1 MHRARGQDPPRA
13 DQRSS
18 SGGRMTSQ
26 LLAQLAI
33 FVISAFLGFELISRV
48 PNLLHTPLMSA
59 TNAIHG
65 IVLVGAIIALASA
78 SDGFTATVGL
88 IAVVFGAMNVVGGFW
103 VTTRM
108 LGMFGPPKKRVKKRE
123 EWPLQVAP
131 FLAYLAAAA
140 LFIYGIRRLRT
151 PETARS
157 GNTLAAVGMVI
168 ALVATI
174 FVADIDRVLG
184 ALEIGAG
191 VLVGSMIGAVA
202 AQRVQMTAMPQMV
215 AAFNGVGGA
224 AAALVAVSEFYRVEA
239 LGVVQETLVS
249 AITVLLSVIIGTI
262 SFSGS
267 IIAFV
272 KLQELALGGS
282 VTFPLQQVVN
292 ALIALSILLL
302 SANIVADGAILPFL
316 SPLASLYVILGAALL
331 LGVLFVIPIGGAGMS
346 IVISLLNAFTG
357 LAAAASGFVLSNY
370 ALIISGTL
378 VGASGTILTR
388 LMSGALGRPLGKII
402 FAGIAASGTSSGGQQ
417 QDREVN
423 DASASEVGEYL
434 ADDAEK
440 VIVVPGYGLAVA
452 QAQQAMRD
460 LVETLE
466 SEGKEV
472 LFGIHPVAGRM
483 PGHMN
488 VLLTEVGIPYEKLYD
503 LEDINPEF
511 EETDAAIIVGAN
523 DVVNPAANDPEQD
536 SPISGMPIL
545 NVEAA
550 DRVIFIKRSLSPG
563 FAGVDNP
570 LFYDTEKTMMLFSDA
585 KQGLQDL
592 NEAVK
597 NG

>member
-1 MHRARGQDPPRA
+1 M
-13 DQRSS
+13 
-18 SGGRMTSQ
+18 
-26 LLAQLAI
+26 
-33 FVISAFLGFELISRV
+33 
-48 PNLLHTPLMSA
+48 
-59 TNAIHG
+59 
-65 IVLVGAIIALASA
+65 
-78 SDGFTATVGL
+78 
-88 IAVVFGAMNVVGGFW
+88 
-103 VTTRM
+103 
-108 LGMFGPPKKRVKKRE
+108 
-123 EWPLQVAP
+123 QVAP

-168 ALVATI
+168 ALIATV
-174 FVADIDRVLG
+174 FVADIDNVLSVG
-184 ALEIGAG
+184 QISVG
-191 VLVGSMIGAVA
+191 VLVGSVIGAVA

-215 AAFNGVGGA
+215 AAFNGVGGG

-239 LGVVQETLVS
+239 LGQGQETLVA
-249 AITVLLSVIIGTI
+249 AIAVLLSVVIGTV
-262 SFSGS
+262 SFAGS
-267 IIAFV
+267 IIAFT
-272 KLQELALGGS
+272 KLQELALTGS

-292 ALIALSILLL
+292 AAIFLGILLL
-302 SANIVADGAILPFL
+302 SANILAGGLVL
-316 SPLASLYVILGAALL
+316 SPLVSLYLILGASLL
-331 LGVLFVIPIGGAGMS
+331 LGVLFVIPIGGADMP

-402 FAGIAASGTSSGGQQ
+402 FAGIAATGSSSGGQQ
-417 QDREVN
+417 EDREVN

-434 ADDAEK
+434 ADEAEK
-440 VIVVPGYGLAVA
+440 VVIVPGYGLAVA
-452 QAQQAMRD
+452 QAQQAMRG

-511 EETDAAIIVGAN
+511 DDADAAIIVGAN
-523 DVVNPAANDPEQD
+523 DVVNPSANDPEVE
-536 SPISGMPIL
+536 SPISGMPVL
-545 NVEAA
+545 TVENAE
-550 DRVIFIKRSLSPG
+550 RVIFIKRSLSPG

-597 NG
+597 SS

>member
-1 MHRARGQDPPRA
+1 L
-13 DQRSS
+13 
-18 SGGRMTSQ
+18 Q
-26 LLAQLAI
+26 LWTFI
-33 FVISAFLGFELISRV
+33 
-48 PNLLHTPLMSA
+48 
-59 TNAIHG
+59 
-65 IVLVGAIIALASA
+65 
-78 SDGFTATVGL
+78 
-88 IAVVFGAMNVVGGFW
+88 
-103 VTTRM
+103 
-108 LGMFGPPKKRVKKRE
+108 
-123 EWPLQVAP
+123 
-131 FLAYLAAAA
+131 AYLAAAA
-140 LFIYGIRRLRT
+140 LFIVGIRRLRR

-191 VLVGSMIGAVA
+191 VLVGSRIEAVA

-239 LGVVQETLVS
+239 LGVGQETLVS

-267 IIAFV
+267 TIAFV

-292 ALIALSILLL
+292 ALIALAILLL
-302 SANIVADGAILPFL
+302 AANIVAGGAIAEAVGLPL
-316 SPLASLYVILGAALL
+316 SPLVSLYVILGLALL
-331 LGVLFVIPIGGAGMS
+331 LGVLFVIPIGGADMP

-357 LAAAASGFVLSNY
+357 LAAAASGFVLDNY

-378 VGASGTILTR
+378 VGASGTVLTQN
-388 LMSGALGRPLGKII
+388 MSSALGRPLGKII
-402 FAGIAASGTSSGGQQ
+402 FAGIAASGTSQGGGAE
-417 QDREVN
+417 DREVH
-423 DASASEVGEYL
+423 DASAGEVGEIL
-434 ADDAEK
+434 ADEAEK
-440 VIVVPGYGLAVA
+440 IVIVPGYGLAVA
-452 QAQQAMRD
+452 QAQGALRE
-460 LVETLE
+460 LTEALE

-503 LEDINPEF
+503 LEEINPEF

-585 KQGLQDL
+585 KQGLQDVTSAL
-592 NEAVK
+592 K
-597 NG
+597 NS

>member
-1 MHRARGQDPPRA
+1 
-13 DQRSS
+13 
-18 SGGRMTSQ
+18 
-26 LLAQLAI
+26 
-33 FVISAFLGFELISRV
+33 
-48 PNLLHTPLMSA
+48 
-59 TNAIHG
+59 
-65 IVLVGAIIALASA
+65 
-78 SDGFTATVGL
+78 
-88 IAVVFGAMNVVGGFW
+88 
-103 VTTRM
+103 
-108 LGMFGPPKKRVKKRE
+108 
-123 EWPLQVAP
+123 LQVAP

-174 FVADIDRVLG
+174 FVADIDRVLS
-184 ALEIGAG
+184 AAEIGVG
-191 VLVGSMIGAVA
+191 VLVGAVIGAVA

-215 AAFNGVGGA
+215 AAFNGVGGG

-239 LGVVQETLVS
+239 LGQGQETLVS
-249 AITVLLSVIIGTI
+249 GITVLLSVIIGTV
-262 SFSGS
+262 SFAGS
-267 IIAFV
+267 TIAFI
-272 KLQELALGGS
+272 KLQEVALTGS

-292 ALIALSILLL
+292 AAIFLGILLL
-302 SANIVADGAILPFL
+302 SANILAGGLVL
-316 SPLASLYVILGAALL
+316 SPLVSLYLILGASLL
-331 LGVLFVIPIGGAGMS
+331 LGVLFVIPIGGADMP

-402 FAGIAASGTSSGGQQ
+402 FAGIAASGGGGSEQQ
-417 QDREVN
+417 EDREVN
-423 DASASEVGEYL
+423 DASAGEVGEYL
-434 ADDAEK
+434 ADEAEK
-440 VIVVPGYGLAVA
+440 VVIVPGYGLAVA

-488 VLLTEVGIPYEKLYD
+488 VLLTEVGISYEKLYD

-511 EETDAAIIVGAN
+511 EDTDAAIIVGAN
-523 DVVNPAANDPEQD
+523 DVVNPSANDPEVE
-536 SPISGMPIL
+536 SPISGMPVL
-545 NVEAA
+545 TVENAEH
-550 DRVIFIKRSLSPG
+550 VIFIKRSLSPG

-585 KQGLQDL
+585 KQGLQEL

-597 NG
+597 NS

>member
-1 MHRARGQDPPRA
+1 VQ
-13 DQRSS
+13 
-18 SGGRMTSQ
+18 
-26 LLAQLAI
+26 
-33 FVISAFLGFELISRV
+33 
-48 PNLLHTPLMSA
+48 
-59 TNAIHG
+59 
-65 IVLVGAIIALASA
+65 
-78 SDGFTATVGL
+78 
-88 IAVVFGAMNVVGGFW
+88 FW
-103 VTTRM
+103 T
-108 LGMFGPPKKRVKKRE
+108 
-123 EWPLQVAP
+123 
-131 FLAYLAAAA
+131 FLAYLVAAA
-140 LFIYGIRRLRT
+140 LFITGIRRLRR

-157 GNTLAAVGMVI
+157 GNTIAAVGMMI

-174 FVADIDRVLG
+174 FVADIHKTLG
-184 ALEIGAG
+184 AVEIGAG
-191 VLVGSMIGAVA
+191 VLVGSVIGAVA

-239 LGVVQETLVS
+239 LGGGHETLVS
-249 AITVLLSVIIGTI
+249 AITVLLSVVIGTI

-272 KLQELALGGS
+272 KLQELALSGS

-292 ALIALSILLL
+292 ALIALSILVLA
-302 SANIVADGAILPFL
+302 ANIVTDGAILPFL
-316 SPLASLYVILGAALL
+316 SPLVSLYVILGAALL
-331 LGVLFVIPIGGAGMS
+331 LGVLFVMPIGGADMP

-357 LAAAASGFVLSNY
+357 LAAAASGFVLDNY

-378 VGASGTILTR
+378 VGASGTILTQN
-388 LMSGALGRPLGKII
+388 MSSALGRPLGKII
-402 FAGIAASGTSSGGQQ
+402 FAGIAASGTSKGGAQEER
-417 QDREVN
+417 DVH
-423 DASASEVGEYL
+423 DASPEEVGEFL
-434 ADDAEK
+434 SNEAEK
-440 VIVVPGYGLAVA
+440 VVIVPGYGLAVA
-452 QAQQAMRD
+452 QAQGAIRE
-460 LVETLE
+460 LTEALE

-488 VLLTEVGIPYEKLYD
+488 VLLTEAGIPYEKLYD

-511 EETDAAIIVGAN
+511 EDADAAIIVGAN

-550 DRVIFIKRSLSPG
+550 DRIVFIKRSLSPG

-585 KQGLQDL
+585 KQGLQDVIS
-592 NEAVK
+592 AIK
-597 NG
+597 S

>member
-1 MHRARGQDPPRA
+1 
-13 DQRSS
+13 
-18 SGGRMTSQ
+18 
-26 LLAQLAI
+26 
-33 FVISAFLGFELISRV
+33 
-48 PNLLHTPLMSA
+48 
-59 TNAIHG
+59 
-65 IVLVGAIIALASA
+65 
-78 SDGFTATVGL
+78 
-88 IAVVFGAMNVVGGFW
+88 
-103 VTTRM
+103 
-108 LGMFGPPKKRVKKRE
+108 
-123 EWPLQVAP
+123 LQVAP

-174 FVADIDRVLG
+174 FVADIDRVLS
-184 ALEIGAG
+184 AAEIGVG
-191 VLVGSMIGAVA
+191 VLVGAVIGAVA

-215 AAFNGVGGA
+215 AAFNGVGGG

-239 LGVVQETLVS
+239 LGQGQETLVS
-249 AITVLLSVIIGTI
+249 GITVLLSVIIGTV
-262 SFSGS
+262 SFAGS
-267 IIAFV
+267 TIAFI
-272 KLQELALGGS
+272 KLQELALTGS

-292 ALIALSILLL
+292 AAIFLGILLL
-302 SANIVADGAILPFL
+302 SANILAGGLVL
-316 SPLASLYVILGAALL
+316 SPLVSLYLILGASLL
-331 LGVLFVIPIGGAGMS
+331 LGVLFVIPIGGADMP

-402 FAGIAASGTSSGGQQ
+402 FAGIAASGGGGSEQQ
-417 QDREVN
+417 EDREVN
-423 DASASEVGEYL
+423 DASAGEVGEYL
-434 ADDAEK
+434 ADEAEK
-440 VIVVPGYGLAVA
+440 VVIVPGYGLAVA

-523 DVVNPAANDPEQD
+523 DVVNPSANDPEVE
-536 SPISGMPIL
+536 SPISGMPVL
-545 NVEAA
+545 AVENAEH
-550 DRVIFIKRSLSPG
+550 VIFIKRSLSPG

-570 LFYDTEKTMMLFSDA
+570 LFYDTDKTMMLFSDA

>member
-1 MHRARGQDPPRA
+1 
-13 DQRSS
+13 
-18 SGGRMTSQ
+18 
-26 LLAQLAI
+26 
-33 FVISAFLGFELISRV
+33 
-48 PNLLHTPLMSA
+48 
-59 TNAIHG
+59 
-65 IVLVGAIIALASA
+65 
-78 SDGFTATVGL
+78 
-88 IAVVFGAMNVVGGFW
+88 
-103 VTTRM
+103 
-108 LGMFGPPKKRVKKRE
+108 
-123 EWPLQVAP
+123 LQVAP
-131 FLAYLAAAA
+131 FIAYLAAAA

-157 GNTLAAVGMVI
+157 GNTLAAVGMAI
-168 ALVATI
+168 ALIATI
-174 FVADIDRVLG
+174 FVADIDNVLS
-184 ALEIGAG
+184 IGQISVG
-191 VLVGSMIGAVA
+191 VLIGSVIGAVA

-215 AAFNGVGGA
+215 AAFNGVGGG

-239 LGVVQETLVS
+239 LGHGQETLVS
-249 AITVLLSVIIGTI
+249 AIAVLLSVIIGTV
-262 SFSGS
+262 SFAGS
-267 IIAFV
+267 TIAFI
-272 KLQELALGGS
+272 KLQELALTGS

-292 ALIALSILLL
+292 AAIFLGILLL
-302 SANIVADGAILPFL
+302 SANILAGGLVL
-316 SPLASLYVILGAALL
+316 SPLVSLYLILGASLL
-331 LGVLFVIPIGGAGMS
+331 LGVLFVIPIGGADMP

-402 FAGIAASGTSSGGQQ
+402 FAGIAAAGTSSGGQQ
-417 QDREVN
+417 EDREVN

-440 VIVVPGYGLAVA
+440 IVIVPGYGLAVA
-452 QAQQAMRD
+452 QAQQALRD

-511 EETDAAIIVGAN
+511 DDADAAIIVGAN
-523 DVVNPAANDPEQD
+523 DVVNPSANDPEVE
-536 SPISGMPIL
+536 SPISGMPVL
-545 NVEAA
+545 TVENAEH
-550 DRVIFIKRSLSPG
+550 VIFIKRSLSPG

-597 NG
+597 NS

>member
-1 MHRARGQDPPRA
+1 
-13 DQRSS
+13 
-18 SGGRMTSQ
+18 
-26 LLAQLAI
+26 
-33 FVISAFLGFELISRV
+33 
-48 PNLLHTPLMSA
+48 
-59 TNAIHG
+59 
-65 IVLVGAIIALASA
+65 
-78 SDGFTATVGL
+78 
-88 IAVVFGAMNVVGGFW
+88 
-103 VTTRM
+103 
-108 LGMFGPPKKRVKKRE
+108 
-123 EWPLQVAP
+123 LQVAP

-157 GNTLAAVGMVI
+157 GNTLAAIGMVI
-168 ALVATI
+168 ALIATI
-174 FVADIDRVLG
+174 FVADIDKVLS
-184 ALEIGAG
+184 AAEIGAG
-191 VLVGSMIGAVA
+191 VLVGSVLGAVA
-202 AQRVQMTAMPQMV
+202 AQRVHMTAMPQMV
-215 AAFNGVGGA
+215 AAFNGVGGG

-239 LGVVQETLVS
+239 LGQGQETLVS
-249 AITVLLSVIIGTI
+249 AVAVLLSVIIGTV
-262 SFSGS
+262 SFAGS
-267 IIAFV
+267 IIAFI
-272 KLQELALGGS
+272 KLQELALTGS

-292 ALIALSILLL
+292 AAIFLSILLL
-302 SANIVADGAILPFL
+302 SANILAGGIVL
-316 SPLASLYVILGAALL
+316 SPLVSLYLILGASLL
-331 LGVLFVIPIGGAGMS
+331 LGVLFVIPIGGADMP

-402 FAGIAASGTSSGGQQ
+402 FAGIAASGDSGSEQQ
-417 QDREVN
+417 EDREVN
-423 DASASEVGEYL
+423 DRSAGEVGEYL
-434 ADDAEK
+434 ADEAEK
-440 VIVVPGYGLAVA
+440 VVIVPGYGLAVA
-452 QAQQAMRD
+452 QAQQALRD

-511 EETDAAIIVGAN
+511 DDADAAIIVGAN
-523 DVVNPAANDPEQD
+523 DVVNPSANDPEVE
-536 SPISGMPIL
+536 SPISGMPVL
-545 NVEAA
+545 TVENAEH
-550 DRVIFIKRSLSPG
+550 VIFIKRSLSPG

-570 LFYDTEKTMMLFSDA
+570 LFYDTEKTIMLFSDA

-597 NG
+597 NS

>member
-1 MHRARGQDPPRA
+1 
-13 DQRSS
+13 
-18 SGGRMTSQ
+18 
-26 LLAQLAI
+26 
-33 FVISAFLGFELISRV
+33 
-48 PNLLHTPLMSA
+48 
-59 TNAIHG
+59 
-65 IVLVGAIIALASA
+65 
-78 SDGFTATVGL
+78 
-88 IAVVFGAMNVVGGFW
+88 
-103 VTTRM
+103 
-108 LGMFGPPKKRVKKRE
+108 
-123 EWPLQVAP
+123 LQVAP

-174 FVADIDRVLG
+174 FVADIDRVLS
-184 ALEIGAG
+184 AAEIGVG
-191 VLVGSMIGAVA
+191 VLVGSVLGAVA

-215 AAFNGVGGA
+215 AAFNGVGGG

-239 LGVVQETLVS
+239 LGQGQETLFS
-249 AITVLLSVIIGTI
+249 AIAVLISVIIGTL
-262 SFSGS
+262 SFAGS
-267 IIAFV
+267 IIAFI
-272 KLQELALGGS
+272 KLQELALTGS

-292 ALIALSILLL
+292 AAIFLGILLL
-302 SANIVADGAILPFL
+302 SANILAGGLVL
-316 SPLASLYVILGAALL
+316 SPLVSLYLILGASLL
-331 LGVLFVIPIGGAGMS
+331 LGVLFVIPIGGADMP

-402 FAGIAASGTSSGGQQ
+402 FAGIAASGGGASEQQ
-417 QDREVN
+417 EDREVN
-423 DASASEVGEYL
+423 DASAGEVGEYL
-434 ADDAEK
+434 ADEAEK
-440 VIVVPGYGLAVA
+440 VVIVPGYGLAVA

-511 EETDAAIIVGAN
+511 EDADAAIIVGAN
-523 DVVNPAANDPEQD
+523 DVVNPSANDPEVE
-536 SPISGMPIL
+536 SPISGMPVL
-545 NVEAA
+545 TVENAEH
-550 DRVIFIKRSLSPG
+550 VIFIKRSLSPG

-570 LFYDTEKTMMLFSDA
+570 LFYDTDKTMMLFSDA

>member
-1 MHRARGQDPPRA
+1 
-13 DQRSS
+13 
-18 SGGRMTSQ
+18 
-26 LLAQLAI
+26 
-33 FVISAFLGFELISRV
+33 
-48 PNLLHTPLMSA
+48 
-59 TNAIHG
+59 
-65 IVLVGAIIALASA
+65 
-78 SDGFTATVGL
+78 
-88 IAVVFGAMNVVGGFW
+88 
-103 VTTRM
+103 
-108 LGMFGPPKKRVKKRE
+108 
-123 EWPLQVAP
+123 LQVAT
-131 FLAYLAAAA
+131 FVAYLAAAA

-157 GNTLAAVGMVI
+157 GNTLAAAGMVI
-168 ALVATI
+168 ALIATV
-174 FVADIDRVLG
+174 FVADIDNVLSVG
-184 ALEIGAG
+184 QISIG
-191 VLVGSMIGAVA
+191 VLVGAVVGAVA

-215 AAFNGVGGA
+215 AAFNGVGGG
-224 AAALVAVSEFYRVEA
+224 AAALIAVSEFYRVEA
-239 LGVVQETLVS
+239 LGQGQETIVAS
-249 AITVLLSVIIGTI
+249 IAVLLSVVIGTV
-262 SFSGS
+262 SFAGS
-267 IIAFV
+267 IIAFT
-272 KLQELALGGS
+272 KLQELALTGS

-292 ALIALSILLL
+292 AAIFLVILLL
-302 SANIVADGAILPFL
+302 SANILAGGIVI
-316 SPLASLYVILGAALL
+316 SPLVSLYLILGAALL
-331 LGVLFVIPIGGAGMS
+331 LGVLFVIPIGGADMP

-388 LMSGALGRPLGKII
+388 LMSSALGRPLGKII
-402 FAGIAASGTSSGGQQ
+402 FAGIAASGTSQGGQQ
-417 QDREVN
+417 EDREVN
-423 DASASEVGEYL
+423 DTSASEVGEYL

-440 VIVVPGYGLAVA
+440 VIIVPGYGLAVA

-488 VLLTEVGIPYEKLYD
+488 VLLTEVGIPYAKLYD

-511 EETDAAIIVGAN
+511 DDADAAIIVGAN
-523 DVVNPAANDPEQD
+523 DVVNPSAGDPEVE
-536 SPISGMPIL
+536 SPISGMPVL
-545 NVEAA
+545 TVENAEH
-550 DRVIFIKRSLSPG
+550 VIFIKRSLSPG

>member
-1 MHRARGQDPPRA
+1 
-13 DQRSS
+13 
-18 SGGRMTSQ
+18 
-26 LLAQLAI
+26 
-33 FVISAFLGFELISRV
+33 
-48 PNLLHTPLMSA
+48 
-59 TNAIHG
+59 
-65 IVLVGAIIALASA
+65 
-78 SDGFTATVGL
+78 
-88 IAVVFGAMNVVGGFW
+88 
-103 VTTRM
+103 
-108 LGMFGPPKKRVKKRE
+108 
-123 EWPLQVAP
+123 LQVAP

-157 GNTLAAVGMVI
+157 GNTLAALGMVI
-168 ALVATI
+168 ALIATV
-174 FVADIDRVLG
+174 FVADIDKVLS
-184 ALEIGAG
+184 AAEVGAG
-191 VLVGSMIGAVA
+191 VLVGAVIGAVA

-215 AAFNGVGGA
+215 AAFNGVGGG

-239 LGVVQETLVS
+239 LGQGQETLVS
-249 AITVLLSVIIGTI
+249 AIAVLLSVIIGTV
-262 SFSGS
+262 SFAGS
-267 IIAFV
+267 IIAFT
-272 KLQELALGGS
+272 KLQELALTGS

-292 ALIALSILLL
+292 AAIFVGILLL
-302 SANIVADGAILPFL
+302 SANILAGGFVL
-316 SPLASLYVILGAALL
+316 SPLVSLYLILGASLL
-331 LGVLFVIPIGGAGMS
+331 LGVLFVIPIGGADMP

-388 LMSGALGRPLGKII
+388 LMSGALGRPLSKII
-402 FAGIAASGTSSGGQQ
+402 FAGIAAAGSSSSEQQ
-417 QDREVN
+417 EDREVN
-423 DASASEVGEYL
+423 DRSASEVGEYL
-434 ADDAEK
+434 AEEAEK
-440 VIVVPGYGLAVA
+440 VVIVPGYGLAVA

-511 EETDAAIIVGAN
+511 DDADAAIIVGAN
-523 DVVNPAANDPEQD
+523 DVVNPSANDPEVE
-536 SPISGMPIL
+536 SPISGMPVL
-545 NVEAA
+545 TVENAEH
-550 DRVIFIKRSLSPG
+550 VIFIKRSLSPG

-597 NG
+597 NS

>member
-1 MHRARGQDPPRA
+1 
-13 DQRSS
+13 
-18 SGGRMTSQ
+18 
-26 LLAQLAI
+26 
-33 FVISAFLGFELISRV
+33 V
-48 PNLLHTPLMSA
+48 
-59 TNAIHG
+59 
-65 IVLVGAIIALASA
+65 
-78 SDGFTATVGL
+78 
-88 IAVVFGAMNVVGGFW
+88 
-103 VTTRM
+103 
-108 LGMFGPPKKRVKKRE
+108 
-123 EWPLQVAP
+123 QVWT
-131 FLAYLAAAA
+131 FLAYLVAAA
-140 LFIYGIRRLRT
+140 LFITGIRRLRR

-157 GNTLAAVGMVI
+157 GNTIAAVGMVI

-174 FVADIDRVLG
+174 FVANIDE
-184 ALEIGAG
+184 ALSTVEIGVG
-191 VLVGSMIGAVA
+191 VVVGSVIGAVA

-224 AAALVAVSEFYRVEA
+224 AAALIAVSEFYRVEA
-239 LGVVQETLVS
+239 LGSGQEPLVS
-249 AITVLLSVIIGTI
+249 AIAVLLSVVIGTI

-267 IIAFV
+267 VVAFV
-272 KLQELALGGS
+272 KLQELALTGS

-292 ALIALSILLL
+292 ALIALSILVLA
-302 SANIVADGAILPFL
+302 ANIVTDGAILPFL
-316 SPLASLYVILGAALL
+316 SPLVSIYVILGAALL
-331 LGVLFVIPIGGAGMS
+331 LGVLFVMPIGGADMP

-357 LAAAASGFVLSNY
+357 LAAAASGFVLDNY

-378 VGASGTILTR
+378 VGASGTILTQN
-388 LMSGALGRPLGKII
+388 MSSALGRPLGKII
-402 FAGIAASGTSSGGQQ
+402 FAGIAASGTSKGGDQE
-417 QDREVN
+417 DKEVN
-423 DASASEVGEYL
+423 DARPAAVGEFL
-434 ADDAEK
+434 ADEAQK
-440 VIVVPGYGLAVA
+440 VVIVPGYGLAVA
-452 QAQQAMRD
+452 QAQGAIRE
-460 LVETLE
+460 LTEALE

-511 EETDAAIIVGAN
+511 EDADAAIIVGAN

-585 KQGLQDL
+585 KQGLQDVTSAL
-592 NEAVK
+592 K
-597 NG
+597 

>member
-1 MHRARGQDPPRA
+1 
-13 DQRSS
+13 
-18 SGGRMTSQ
+18 
-26 LLAQLAI
+26 
-33 FVISAFLGFELISRV
+33 
-48 PNLLHTPLMSA
+48 
-59 TNAIHG
+59 
-65 IVLVGAIIALASA
+65 
-78 SDGFTATVGL
+78 
-88 IAVVFGAMNVVGGFW
+88 
-103 VTTRM
+103 
-108 LGMFGPPKKRVKKRE
+108 
-123 EWPLQVAP
+123 LQVAP

-168 ALVATI
+168 ALIATI
-174 FVADIDRVLG
+174 FVADIDNVLSVG
-184 ALEIGAG
+184 QISVG
-191 VLVGSMIGAVA
+191 VLVGSVLGAIA

-215 AAFNGVGGA
+215 AAFNGVGGG

-239 LGVVQETLVS
+239 LGQGQETLVS
-249 AITVLLSVIIGTI
+249 AVAVLLSVIIGTV
-262 SFSGS
+262 SFAGS
-267 IIAFV
+267 IIAFI
-272 KLQELALGGS
+272 KLQELALTGS

-292 ALIALSILLL
+292 AVIFLGILLL
-302 SANIVADGAILPFL
+302 SANVLAGGLLL
-316 SPLASLYVILGAALL
+316 SPLISLYLILGASLL
-331 LGVLFVIPIGGAGMS
+331 LGVLFVIPIGGADMP

-402 FAGIAASGTSSGGQQ
+402 FAGIAASGGGGSEQQ
-417 QDREVN
+417 EDREVN
-423 DASASEVGEYL
+423 DKSAGEVGEYL
-434 ADDAEK
+434 ADEAEK
-440 VIVVPGYGLAVA
+440 VVIVPGYGLAVA
-452 QAQQAMRD
+452 QAQQALRD

-511 EETDAAIIVGAN
+511 EDTDAAIIVGAN
-523 DVVNPAANDPEQD
+523 DVVNPSANDPEVE
-536 SPISGMPIL
+536 SPISGMPVL
-545 NVEAA
+545 TVENAEH
-550 DRVIFIKRSLSPG
+550 VIFIKRSLSPG

-570 LFYDTEKTMMLFSDA
+570 LFYDTDKTMMLFSDA

>member
-1 MHRARGQDPPRA
+1 
-13 DQRSS
+13 
-18 SGGRMTSQ
+18 
-26 LLAQLAI
+26 
-33 FVISAFLGFELISRV
+33 
-48 PNLLHTPLMSA
+48 
-59 TNAIHG
+59 
-65 IVLVGAIIALASA
+65 
-78 SDGFTATVGL
+78 
-88 IAVVFGAMNVVGGFW
+88 
-103 VTTRM
+103 
-108 LGMFGPPKKRVKKRE
+108 
-123 EWPLQVAP
+123 LQVAP

-168 ALVATI
+168 ALIATI
-174 FVADIDRVLG
+174 FVADIDKVLS
-184 ALEIGAG
+184 AAEIGVG
-191 VLVGSMIGAVA
+191 VLVGSVLGAVA

-215 AAFNGVGGA
+215 AAFNGVGGG

-239 LGVVQETLVS
+239 LGQGQETLVS
-249 AITVLLSVIIGTI
+249 AIAVLLSVVIGTV
-262 SFSGS
+262 SFAGS
-267 IIAFV
+267 TIAFI
-272 KLQELALGGS
+272 KLQELALTGS

-292 ALIALSILLL
+292 AAIFLGILLL
-302 SANIVADGAILPFL
+302 STNILAGGLVL
-316 SPLASLYVILGAALL
+316 SPLVSLYLILGASLL
-331 LGVLFVIPIGGAGMS
+331 LGVLFVIPIGGADMP

-402 FAGIAASGTSSGGQQ
+402 FAGIAASGGGGSEQQ
-417 QDREVN
+417 EDREVN
-423 DASASEVGEYL
+423 DRSAGEVGEYL

-440 VIVVPGYGLAVA
+440 VVIVPGYGLAVA

-511 EETDAAIIVGAN
+511 EDADAAIIVGAN
-523 DVVNPAANDPEQD
+523 DVVNPSANDPEVE
-536 SPISGMPIL
+536 SPISGMPVL
-545 NVEAA
+545 TVENAEH
-550 DRVIFIKRSLSPG
+550 VIFIKRSLSPG

-597 NG
+597 NS

>member
-1 MHRARGQDPPRA
+1 
-13 DQRSS
+13 
-18 SGGRMTSQ
+18 
-26 LLAQLAI
+26 
-33 FVISAFLGFELISRV
+33 
-48 PNLLHTPLMSA
+48 
-59 TNAIHG
+59 
-65 IVLVGAIIALASA
+65 
-78 SDGFTATVGL
+78 
-88 IAVVFGAMNVVGGFW
+88 
-103 VTTRM
+103 
-108 LGMFGPPKKRVKKRE
+108 
-123 EWPLQVAP
+123 LQVAP
-131 FLAYLAAAA
+131 FIAYLAAAA

-168 ALVATI
+168 ALIATV
-174 FVADIDRVLG
+174 FVADIDNVLSVG
-184 ALEIGAG
+184 QISVG
-191 VLVGSMIGAVA
+191 VLIGSVLGAVA

-215 AAFNGVGGA
+215 AAFNGVGGG

-239 LGVVQETLVS
+239 LGQGHETFVV
-249 AITVLLSVIIGTI
+249 AIAVLLSVIIGTV
-262 SFSGS
+262 SFAGS
-267 IIAFV
+267 TIAFI
-272 KLQELALGGS
+272 KLQELALTGS

-292 ALIALSILLL
+292 AAIFLGILLL
-302 SANIVADGAILPFL
+302 SANILAGGLVL
-316 SPLASLYVILGAALL
+316 SPLVSLYLILAASLL
-331 LGVLFVIPIGGAGMS
+331 LGVLFVIPIGGADMP

-417 QDREVN
+417 EDREVN

-440 VIVVPGYGLAVA
+440 VIIVPGYGLAVA

-511 EETDAAIIVGAN
+511 DDADAAIIVGAN
-523 DVVNPAANDPEQD
+523 DVVNPSANDPEME
-536 SPISGMPIL
+536 SPISGMPVL
-545 NVEAA
+545 TVENAEH
-550 DRVIFIKRSLSPG
+550 VIFIKRSLSPG

-597 NG
+597 NS

>member
-1 MHRARGQDPPRA
+1 
-13 DQRSS
+13 
-18 SGGRMTSQ
+18 
-26 LLAQLAI
+26 
-33 FVISAFLGFELISRV
+33 
-48 PNLLHTPLMSA
+48 
-59 TNAIHG
+59 
-65 IVLVGAIIALASA
+65 
-78 SDGFTATVGL
+78 
-88 IAVVFGAMNVVGGFW
+88 
-103 VTTRM
+103 
-108 LGMFGPPKKRVKKRE
+108 
-123 EWPLQVAP
+123 LQVAP

-157 GNTLAAVGMVI
+157 GNTLAAIGMVI
-168 ALVATI
+168 ALIATI
-174 FVADIDRVLG
+174 FVADIDKVLS
-184 ALEIGAG
+184 AAEIGAG
-191 VLVGSMIGAVA
+191 VLVGSVLGAVA

-215 AAFNGVGGA
+215 AAFNGVGGG

-239 LGVVQETLVS
+239 LGQGHETLVS
-249 AITVLLSVIIGTI
+249 AVAVLLSVIIGTV
-262 SFSGS
+262 SFAGS
-267 IIAFV
+267 IIAFI
-272 KLQELALGGS
+272 KLQELALTGS
-282 VTFPLQQVVN
+282 VTFPMQQVVN
-292 ALIALSILLL
+292 AAIFLGILLL
-302 SANIVADGAILPFL
+302 SANILAGGLVL
-316 SPLASLYVILGAALL
+316 SPLVSLYLILGASLL
-331 LGVLFVIPIGGAGMS
+331 LGVLFVIPIGGADMP

-402 FAGIAASGTSSGGQQ
+402 FAGIAASGGGGSEQQ
-417 QDREVN
+417 EDREVN
-423 DASASEVGEYL
+423 DKSAGEVGEYL
-434 ADDAEK
+434 ADEAEK
-440 VIVVPGYGLAVA
+440 VVIVPGYGLAVA
-452 QAQQAMRD
+452 QAQQALRD

-511 EETDAAIIVGAN
+511 DDADAAIIVGAN
-523 DVVNPAANDPEQD
+523 DVVNPSANDPEVE
-536 SPISGMPIL
+536 SPISGMPVL
-545 NVEAA
+545 TVENAEH
-550 DRVIFIKRSLSPG
+550 VIFIKRSLSPG

-597 NG
+597 NS

>member
-1 MHRARGQDPPRA
+1 
-13 DQRSS
+13 
-18 SGGRMTSQ
+18 
-26 LLAQLAI
+26 
-33 FVISAFLGFELISRV
+33 
-48 PNLLHTPLMSA
+48 
-59 TNAIHG
+59 
-65 IVLVGAIIALASA
+65 
-78 SDGFTATVGL
+78 
-88 IAVVFGAMNVVGGFW
+88 
-103 VTTRM
+103 
-108 LGMFGPPKKRVKKRE
+108 
-123 EWPLQVAP
+123 LQVAP
-131 FLAYLAAAA
+131 FIAYLAAAA
-140 LFIYGIRRLRT
+140 LFIYGIRRLRK

-157 GNTLAAVGMVI
+157 GNTLAAAGMVI
-168 ALVATI
+168 ALIATI
-174 FVADIDRVLG
+174 FVADIDNVLSVG
-184 ALEIGAG
+184 QISVG
-191 VLVGSMIGAVA
+191 VLIGSVIGAVA

-215 AAFNGVGGA
+215 AAFNGVGGG

-239 LGVVQETLVS
+239 LGHGQETLVS
-249 AITVLLSVIIGTI
+249 AIAVLLSVIIGTV
-262 SFSGS
+262 SFAGS
-267 IIAFV
+267 TIAFI
-272 KLQELALGGS
+272 KLQELALTGS

-292 ALIALSILLL
+292 AAIFLGILLL
-302 SANIVADGAILPFL
+302 SANILAGGLLL
-316 SPLASLYVILGAALL
+316 SPLVSLYLILGASLL
-331 LGVLFVIPIGGAGMS
+331 LGVLFVIPIGGADMP

-402 FAGIAASGTSSGGQQ
+402 FAGIAASGGGGSEQQ
-417 QDREVN
+417 EDREVN
-423 DASASEVGEYL
+423 DKSAEEVGEYL

-440 VIVVPGYGLAVA
+440 VVIVPGYGLAVA

-511 EETDAAIIVGAN
+511 DDADAAIIVGAN
-523 DVVNPAANDPEQD
+523 DVVNPSANDPEVE
-536 SPISGMPIL
+536 SPISGMPVL
-545 NVEAA
+545 TVENAEH
-550 DRVIFIKRSLSPG
+550 VIFIKRSLSPG

-597 NG
+597 NS